1 MKELGALAVLGVRE
15 QPNLAQNLVTHKHW
29 WKNIFR
35 AITLP
40 LWRVF
45 GQNLAIFAHFWAFS
59 VTFLVV
65 TAINMLTLGTG
76 RTCII
81 LRHIPSWFEAV
92 LAIAI
97 LQSCAQR
104 GPKWPFWGQKWP
116 NMAGLPMSQSGLRGP
131 KMIPNDQ
138 YNMFL
143 TIWGHFGTIW
153 TLFDHFTQNLIFCL
167 ESTKCFLAKVI
178 LGRGGSWGED
188 GLSPSTTG
196 TLASQ
201 WRRRRD
207 ADSIRWR
214 VRRSTWW
221 RKMCWP
227 PRSQKKQKSNW
238 KPKLCRG
245 LVQCSWK
252 E

>member
-1 MKELGALAVLGVRE
+1 MKDLCALAVLGIRE
-15 QPNLAQNLVTHKHW
+15 WPNLAQNLVTHRHW

-104 GPKWPFWGQKWP
+104 GPKSPFWAKNDQTWQGCWCPKVVYE
-116 NMAGLPMSQSGLRGP
+116 GP
-131 KMIPNDQ
+131 KWSKMINIT
-138 YNMFL
+138 YF
-143 TIWGHFGTIW
+143 WSFGAILDPFG
-153 TLFDHFTQNLIFCL
+153 LFGIVSD
-167 ESTKCFLAKVI
+167 K
-178 LGRGGSWGED
+178 
-188 GLSPSTTG
+188 
-196 TLASQ
+196 
-201 WRRRRD
+201 
-207 ADSIRWR
+207 
-214 VRRSTWW
+214 TWW
-221 RKMCWP
+221 QW
-227 PRSQKKQKSNW
+227 
-238 KPKLCRG
+238 PKLLQTNFVYG
-245 LVQCSWK
+245 
-252 E
+252 

>member
-1 MKELGALAVLGVRE
+1 M
-15 QPNLAQNLVTHKHW
+15 
-29 WKNIFR
+29 
-35 AITLP
+35 TLP
-40 LWRVF
+40 FKRVF
-45 GQNLAIFAHFWAFS
+45 GQNLVIFAHFLAFS
-59 VTFLVV
+59 VTFLAV

-143 TIWGHFGTIW
+143 TIWGHFGPIW
-153 TLFDHFTQNLIFCL
+153 TLFGHFTQNLSFCSKSL
-167 ESTKCFLAKVI
+167 WPRSTLCFL
-178 LGRGGSWGED
+178 G
-188 GLSPSTTG
+188 
-196 TLASQ
+196 
-201 WRRRRD
+201 
-207 ADSIRWR
+207 
-214 VRRSTWW
+214 
-221 RKMCWP
+221 
-227 PRSQKKQKSNW
+227 KKSSF
-238 KPKLCRG
+238 
-245 LVQCSWK
+245 V
-252 E
+252 